1 MITDTRTAGFV
12 GWVDSL
18 ARTHTRR
25 LAAFARAHG
34 LRAEDALDAVQEA
47 FHTFLILPQA
57 RSLVG
62 EEEDC
67 AKLLTVIV
75 RNAARNMR
83 RRHSVARSH
92 VPVEDHEPVSSD
104 QVDDLVERAEAHVRL
119 QGCLQMLSESQRR
132 VVTLR
137 MLEQLSGD
145 ETAEE
150 LGLSRGNVAVML
162 LRAKR
167 ELERCLVA

>member
-1 MITDTRTAGFV
+1 MTTDTRISGFV

-25 LAAFARAHG
+25 LAAYARAQG

-57 RSLVG
+57 RTLVG

-67 AKLLTVIV
+67 AKILTVIV

-83 RRHSVARSH
+83 RRHSVSRAH
-92 VPVEDHEPVSSD
+92 VSIDDYEPVSSD
-104 QVDDLVERAEAHVRL
+104 SVDQLVERAEEHVRL
-119 QGCLQMLSESQRR
+119 EGCLQMLGESQRR

-145 ETAEE
+145 ETAQE

-167 ELERCLVA
+167 ELEKCLVP